1 MSQTDQR
8 AEISST
14 SFLSAY
20 QNALTATNQDCDNDA
35 LLSGMPEGEQ
45 VSISWLKRA
54 GDRQG
59 LDSAL
64 ISLDDALLEPVS
76 LELLVCLA
84 GDQFGHCV
92 ARVSIGVQSDSERLF
107 VDIYD
112 NDGISKTHEMT
123 LAELKSSA
131 QEQALCLNRP
141 VVVVKREKQ
150 GKHFSYWLMKEFVRL
165 RPLYRDVLLATV
177 LLNLFVIVSPLF
189 VMNVYDRV
197 VPNQAFET
205 LWALAVGVA
214 VVLVF
219 DLVIKLLRHYFVESA
234 GRQVDVVLST
244 KLFSHV
250 MNLRPQQL
258 PDSVGSFASQFK
270 EFDAIKQFFTAASF
284 ASLVDLPFALMFLF
298 IIYYLNSAIAMVPIA
313 AAVLIVIYGVLVHF
327 PLKQIVRKTQ
337 AAAAIKNASLIES
350 LSVAE
355 TLKVFNAEGRAQG
368 HWEQASVLLAR
379 LGLSSRR
386 LADSIGM
393 VSSFLMQL
401 SMLGVV
407 VVGVYQIAASEI
419 SLGALIACVLLGN
432 RALAPMIQM
441 AHLSAQF
448 FQAREALVALNV
460 LCECQTEQG
469 EHTRYLRHQGLRGAI
484 QFDSVGLSFEH
495 KPDVL
500 KGVDL
505 SIAEGEH
512 VALIGK
518 IGSGK
523 TSLLRMLVG
532 LVEPTVGHV
541 TVDGR
546 GISQIN
552 PASLRQECAYV
563 PQDIQLVA
571 GTLRDNIA
579 LKNICVTDEDLLA
592 LCKKVGL
599 ADLVGQHPMGLD
611 LPIKEQG
618 KGLSGGQRQGLAIA
632 RALLGEPSIY
642 LFDELTSAMDNQT
655 ENRVIDEVKQITKGK
670 TMILNTHRASLLA
683 LVDRIVILDAG
694 RIVADG
700 PKDQVL
706 DALKKGLIK
715 TGGES

>member
-1 MSQTDQR
+1 LSQSEKPS
-8 AEISST
+8 AISAT
-14 SFLSAY
+14 SFLRAY
-20 QNALTATNQDCDNDA
+20 QDALSATRQECDGEA
-35 LLSGMPEGEQ
+35 LLSGMPKDNE
-45 VSISWLKRA
+45 VSLTWLKRA
-54 GDRQG
+54 GDRHG
-59 LDSAL
+59 VHGVLL
-64 ISLDDALLEPVS
+64 SLEDALQEHS
-76 LELLVCLA
+76 SAELLVCLS
-84 GDQFGHCV
+84 GGEFGQCLARISLGV
-92 ARVSIGVQSDSERLF
+92 AKSEPFLVEIYGNDGSNKCHELSAKALSAMVSERVLRL
-107 VDIYD
+107 
-112 NDGISKTHEMT
+112 S
-123 LAELKSSA
+123 
-131 QEQALCLNRP
+131 QP
-141 VVVVKREKQ
+141 VVDMSENQEERK
-150 GKHFSYWLMKEFVRL
+150 FTSWLVKEFVRL
-165 RPLYRDVLLATV
+165 GPLYRDVLLATV

-205 LWALAVGVA
+205 LWALAIGVL
-214 VVLVF
+214 VVLGF

-258 PDSVGSFASQFK
+258 PDSVGSFASQFR
-270 EFDAIKQFFTAASF
+270 EFDSIKQFFTAASF

-298 IIYYLNSAIAMVPIA
+298 IIYYLNSSIAMVPIFA
-313 AAVLIVIYGVLVHF
+313 AALIVIYGVVVHF
-327 PLKQIVRKTQ
+327 PLKKIVQRTQ
-337 AAAAIKNASLIES
+337 AAAAIKNANLIES

-379 LGLSSRR
+379 MGLTSRR

-407 VVGVYQIAASEI
+407 IVGVYQIAESQI

-448 FQAREALVALNV
+448 FQAREALIGLNK
-460 LCECQTEQG
+460 LCECDTEQG
-469 EHTRYLRHQGLRGAI
+469 ENKRYLRYQRLNGAI
-484 QFDSVGLSFEH
+484 EFDSVGLGFEH
-495 KPDVL
+495 RPDVL
-500 KGVDL
+500 KKIDL
-505 SIAEGEH
+505 KISEGEH

-532 LVEPTVGHV
+532 LTMPSTGQI
-541 TVDGR
+541 TLDGR
-546 GISQIN
+546 GLSQIN
-552 PASLRQECAYV
+552 PASLRLDCAYV
-563 PQDIQLVA
+563 PQDIQLVS

-579 LKNICVTDEDLLA
+579 LKNICVDDQTLLDLS
-592 LCKKVGL
+592 KKVGL
-599 ADLVGQHPMGLD
+599 ADLVSQHPMGLD
-611 LPIKEQG
+611 LPVKELG
-618 KGLSGGQRQGLAIA
+618 KGLSGGQRQGIAIA
-632 RALLGEPSIY
+632 RALLGEPAIY
-642 LFDELTSAMDNQT
+642 LFDEPTSAMDNQT
-655 ENRVIDEVKQITKGK
+655 ENRVIQEIKKTTEGK
-670 TMILNTHRASLLA
+670 TMILNTHRASLLE
-683 LVDRIVILDAG
+683 LVDRIVILDGG

-700 PKDQVL
+700 PKGQVL

-715 TGGES
+715 AGVQA